1 MSDIYNPS
9 AYAHAIERNII
20 ANAQKTWRAAT
31 PRHLEIE
38 EWLMSNGRTD
48 EGNFTGGFAGSLLV
62 ALFYD
67 YGKLSEKQCAAVLRI
82 IDTAA
87 VRRAE
92 RQVAF
97 DAQKAL
103 SNFVGTVG
111 ERKAFKLTVDKV
123 VEVEVGRWSYY
134 DSNIMFIF
142 LMRDEAGNR
151 VIYKTKSSLCLN
163 IGEHC
168 IYVKAGDKIEIKATI
183 KSHEEY
189 KGEKQTIVQRTK
201 VTAIHQK
208 VAA

>member
-1 MSDIYNPS
+1 MSDIHSPS
-9 AYAHAIERNII
+9 AYASAIKRNII

-31 PRHLEIE
+31 PRHAEIE
-38 EWLMSNGRTD
+38 EWLMSNGRDDGHTFTD
-48 EGNFTGGFAGSLLV
+48 TFAGSLLA
-62 ALFYD
+62 ALYYN
-67 YGKLSEKQCAAVLRI
+67 YGKLSEKQCAAVLKI

-87 VRRAE
+87 SRRAE

-103 SNFVGTVG
+103 SAFVGTVG
-111 ERKAFKLTVDKV
+111 ERKTFKLTVDKV
-123 VEVEVGRWSYY
+123 LEIEVERFSYPY
-134 DSNIMFIF
+134 SNVMSIF

-163 IGEHC
+163 IGEHSM
-168 IYVKAGDKIEIKATI
+168 YVKAGDKIEIKATI

-189 KGEKQTIVQRTK
+189 KGEKQTIVQRAK

-208 VAA
+208 EAV